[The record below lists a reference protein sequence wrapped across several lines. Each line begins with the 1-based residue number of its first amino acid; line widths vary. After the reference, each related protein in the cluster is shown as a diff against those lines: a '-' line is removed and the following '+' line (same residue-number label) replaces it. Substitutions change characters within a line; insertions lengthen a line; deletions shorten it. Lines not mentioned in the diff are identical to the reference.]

1 MSQPILSIIVPV
13 YNVQE
18 YLDACINS
26 LLSQTYERIEI
37 ILVDDGSTDDSGR
50 ICERYAGLDSRIR
63 LIHKENGGLS
73 DARNAGIEIAK
84 GEYIGFVDSD
94 DWISTKMYEVLL
106 RNLEVS
112 KADIAV
118 CERVAVYPD
127 RMEDCGGTDSICVL
141 NQEES
146 LDILYANKKYGS
158 YACNKLFRK
167 ELFKSIRFPKGRLF
181 EDIYIMHELFGLAN
195 RVVFIDTGLYFYLQR
210 PNSIV
215 NSNNL
220 DNWEEYVDALV
231 FKRNAR
237 YSVGRE
243 FLVFSNMLDAAVTIK
258 TVMKD
263 CPKEK
268 KTRFLRKKI
277 NHIIRN
283 ERNLQYGLKTN
294 LRAILIVYCFPLYR
308 FLLKI
313 KNHE

>member
-50 ICERYAGLDSRIR
+50 ICERYASLDPRIR
-63 LIHKENGGLS
+63 VIHKENGGLS

-243 FLVFSNMLDAAVTIK
+243 SLVFSNMLDAAVTIK

>member
-1 MSQPILSIIVPV
+1 MNQPILSIIVPV
-13 YNVQE
+13 YNVQD
-18 YLDACINS
+18 YLDTCIKS
-26 LLSQTYERIEI
+26 LISQTYERIEI

-50 ICERYAGLDSRIR
+50 ICDRYADLDSRIQV
-63 LIHKENGGLS
+63 IHKENGGLS
-73 DARNAGIEIAK
+73 DARNLGIEIAK
-84 GEYIGFVDSD
+84 GEYVGFVDSD

-106 RNLEVS
+106 KNLEVS

-127 RMEDCGGTDSICVL
+127 RMEDCGGTDSICVM

-195 RVVFIDTGLYFYLQR
+195 HVVFIDTGLYFYLQR

-215 NSNNL
+215 NSKNL

-231 FKRNAR
+231 FKRNSR
-237 YSVGRE
+237 YSIGRE
-243 FLVFSNMLDAAVTIK
+243 LLVFSNMLDAAVTIK

-263 CPKEK
+263 CSKEK
-268 KTRFLRKKI
+268 KARALRKKI

-283 ERNLQYGLKTN
+283 ERNLQYGLISN

-308 FLLKI
+308 FWLNI
-313 KNHE
+313 KSHN